1 VRCPQ
6 RRARRTPR
14 SQRCDSEA
22 LVPRRAATAP
32 PPPTACS
39 RARAATR
46 PMRWPCHARS
56 DDPTAPVV
64 PQVSFMEASALN
76 GGNVEAAFLQARAD
90 SYGERGG
97 TLRRRG
103 MA

>member
-1 VRCPQ
+1 
-6 RRARRTPR
+6 
-14 SQRCDSEA
+14 
-22 LVPRRAATAP
+22 
-32 PPPTACS
+32 
-39 RARAATR
+39 
-46 PMRWPCHARS
+46 MRWPSHACS